1 MIRERR
7 APRGS
12 PNFYNPARGSPLY
25 CSRMQTK
32 KNLGVILLATLVTA
46 PLTAADAPLKLASR
60 PALTMALAQKMAM
73 ACIQMQRESNGPD
86 VDIAIYNDG
95 AKLIYFVSMD
105 GTSSGTGTTA
115 MAKAESAARFRNS
128 TAEITKWVQ
137 GNPGVGHLPGLLGV
151 RGGLPIFTASR
162 KPLGGI
168 GVSGAPSEVDEK
180 CAQAGIDAIATE
192 LRDQ

>member
-7 APRGS
+7 ARRGS
-12 PNFYNPARGSPLY
+12 PNFYNSAGRWPLY
-25 CSRMQTK
+25 RSRMQTR

-46 PLTAADAPLKLASR
+46 PLTAADAPLKLASK
-60 PALTMALAQKMAM
+60 PALTMELAQKMAM
-73 ACIQMQRESNGPD
+73 ACIQRQRESNGPD
-86 VDIAIYNDG
+86 VDVAIYNDG

-105 GTSSGTGTTA
+105 RTSSGTGTTA
-115 MAKAESAARFRNS
+115 MAKGESAARFR
-128 TAEITKWVQ
+128 TPTGEIANWVKE
-137 GNPGVGHLPGLLGV
+137 NPGVGHVPGLLGL

-168 GVSGAPSEVDEK
+168 GVSGAPPEMDEK
-180 CAQAGIDAIATE
+180 CAQAGIDAIAAE